1 MNNQKMDEDVRW
13 AVRGDGHWAG
23 NWGVTGAVNRAV
35 HGAVRWAV
43 RGDVHEAVDDDS
55 NHPGLQDF
63 LLEVGAEG

>member
-1 MNNQKMDEDVRW
+1 MNNQKMDED
-13 AVRGDGHWAG
+13 
-23 NWGVTGAVNRAV
+23 
-35 HGAVRWAV
+35 VRWAV